1 MVKRQINSFGTIT
14 IPKDLREEL
23 GISGIAMLRLEV
35 RESNNIKEI
44 VLRKDDDLSEVF
56 DRYKSLAEIISR
68 IAECTVGL
76 VWNNMLMSM
85 SVANNTESF
94 VGKNHP
100 IDTELSKEFK
110 NSTKDSVLSVS
121 KPLNF
126 LPNNRGE
133 VIAYYRIPGTGDDKG
148 FFVLL
153 KGTKQDSD
161 NNISKAEYQRRY
173 EIIADVIHMQEKK

>member
-1 MVKRQINSFGTIT
+1 MVRRQINSYGTIT

-23 GISGIAMLRLEV
+23 GINGITMLRLEV
-35 RESNNIKEI
+35 RESNNMKEI

-68 IAECTVGL
+68 IAECTVAV
-76 VWNNMLMSM
+76 VWNNLLMSM
-85 SVANNTESF
+85 SVASNTESF

-100 IDTELSKEFK
+100 IDSELQKEFK
-110 NSTKDSVLSVS
+110 NMIQDSVLSVS
-121 KPLNF
+121 KHLNF
-126 LPNNRGE
+126 LPNNKGE
-133 VIAYYRIPGTGDDKG
+133 VVAYYKIPNTGDDKG

-161 NNISKAEYQRRY
+161 NHISKADYQRRY
-173 EIIADVIHMQEKK
+173 EIIADVIKMEVH